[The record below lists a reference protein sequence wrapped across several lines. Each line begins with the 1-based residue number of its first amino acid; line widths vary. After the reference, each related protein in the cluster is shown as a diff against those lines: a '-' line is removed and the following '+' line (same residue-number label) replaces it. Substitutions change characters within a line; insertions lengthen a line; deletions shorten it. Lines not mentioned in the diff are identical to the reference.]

1 MFKQL
6 FLSVLSVG
14 SLVAYNHPCP
24 DQWQLSGEFL
34 YMLPTVDDTYYVIQ
48 SPTSTSYPNGTKLN
62 NDFSFQ
68 PGFRVGAEYS
78 LCSPQREFQVYYTYL
93 GAEQNRTITS
103 SNLWATLGRADF
115 ASSFENYT
123 GGATADLHLLYQRL
137 DFTYAQQIL
146 NSVGLYLYLEPAI
159 EFAYLRFNEGYSY
172 SISGGA
178 QGSIQE
184 RSKVEGVGPQL
195 GFEFGYD
202 FYNYTPVAAAKS
214 AQKGSSADCASSVTH
229 TLSLAGIFS
238 GSLLASWSK
247 AATVNTLSSDPILNV
262 TASSTWRV
270 IPALHARAG
279 INYDVRFSKWA
290 AALGF
295 GYEFNS
301 YIRGVTRMSFPDD
314 VADGLSS
321 NNYYNFDV
329 QGLYISGAIS
339 F

>member
-1 MFKQL
+1 MLKQL
-6 FLSVLSVG
+6 FLGVLSVG
-14 SLVAYNHPCP
+14 SLIAYNHPCP

-34 YMLPTVDDTYYVIQ
+34 YMLPTVDDTYYLIQ
-48 SPTSTSYPNGTKLN
+48 SPSSTTYPNGTKLN

-78 LCSPQREFQVYYTYL
+78 MCSPQREFQVYYTYL
-93 GAEQNRTITS
+93 GAEQNSTTS
-103 SNLWATLGRADF
+103 GSNLWATLGRSDF
-115 ASSFENYT
+115 AQNFENYT
-123 GGATADLHLLYQRL
+123 GGATANLNLLYQRL

-159 EFAYLRFNEGYSY
+159 EFAYLRFNEGYTY
-172 SISGGA
+172 HITGGTH
-178 QGSIQE
+178 GSLQE

-202 FYNYTPVAAAKS
+202 FYNFTPAAPAKS
-214 AQKGSSADCASSVTH
+214 AKQNSSSDYMSAVTH

-247 AATVNTLSSDPILNV
+247 AAAVNTLAGEPILNV
-262 TASSTWRV
+262 TESSTWRV

-279 INYDVRFSKWA
+279 VNYDVRFSNWA
-290 AALGF
+290 AALGI

-301 YIRGVTRMSFPDD
+301 YIRGVTRVFFPDNT
-314 VADGLSS
+314 ADGLNS
-321 NNYYNFDV
+321 NLYYNFDV
-329 QGLYISGAIS
+329 QGLYLSGAIS